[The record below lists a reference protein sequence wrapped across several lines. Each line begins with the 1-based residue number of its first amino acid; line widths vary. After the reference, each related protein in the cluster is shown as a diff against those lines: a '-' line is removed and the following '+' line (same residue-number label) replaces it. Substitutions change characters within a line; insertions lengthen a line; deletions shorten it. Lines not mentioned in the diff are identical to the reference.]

1 MSSVIVAARRTAVA
15 PRGGALSALN
25 LHQLSA
31 PVIQACLADS
41 GIDAEQVDEIIAGN
55 ALGAGGNPARVIAL
69 AAGLPE
75 SVAGLSIDR
84 QCCSGL
90 DALLLADALIGAG
103 AARIV
108 VAGGVESY
116 SQRPQRLRLMPGSSA
131 PEPYE
136 QPPFTPWPDRDPDM
150 ADAADALAVSLGI
163 DAGEQDD
170 WAMDSHRKA
179 LAASAFLNREIVAV
193 NGLGSDPFSRHLSP
207 ALCRRA
213 RRITGSIS
221 HANTAVAAD
230 AAAFCVVM
238 ATSLARDMGLSG
250 VRLCAGRT
258 LGANPDLPGSAPVAA
273 MQAVLQAG
281 QVDARHLRRAEIMEA
296 YAAQALACINLT
308 NIDSSVVNV
317 SGGALARGHPIAAS
331 GAVLAVRLF
340 SELSASSGQGLAAI
354 AAAGGLGTALLME
367 A

>member
-1 MSSVIVAARRTAVA
+1 MIVAARRTAVA

-41 GIDAEQVDEIIAGN
+41 GIDAEQVDEVIVGN
-55 ALGAGGNPARVIAL
+55 ALGAGGNPARVVAL

-75 SVAGLSIDR
+75 TVAGLSIDR

-90 DALLLADALIGAG
+90 DALLLAEALIAAG

-108 VAGGVESY
+108 IAGGVESY
-116 SQRPQRLRLMPGSSA
+116 SQRPQRLRLMPGSSV

-163 DAGEQDD
+163 DAGEQDA
-170 WAMDSHRKA
+170 WAMDSHCKA
-179 LAASAFLNREIVAV
+179 LAASTLLSREIVAL
-193 NGLGSDPFSRHLSP
+193 NGVSSDPFSRHLTP

-213 RRITGSIS
+213 RRISGSIS

-238 ATSLARDMGLSG
+238 SRSQARELGLPG
-250 VRLCAGRT
+250 VRLCAGKT
-258 LGANPDLPGSAPVAA
+258 LGADPDFPGSAPVAA
-273 MQAVLQAG
+273 MQAVLRSG
-281 QVDARHLRRAEIMEA
+281 QVEARHLNRVEIMEA
-296 YAAQALACINLT
+296 YAAQALACIKLT
-308 NIDSSVVNV
+308 NIDPGVVNV
-317 SGGALARGHPIAAS
+317 SGGALARGHPIGAS

-354 AAAGGLGTALLME
+354 AAAGGLGTALLMQ